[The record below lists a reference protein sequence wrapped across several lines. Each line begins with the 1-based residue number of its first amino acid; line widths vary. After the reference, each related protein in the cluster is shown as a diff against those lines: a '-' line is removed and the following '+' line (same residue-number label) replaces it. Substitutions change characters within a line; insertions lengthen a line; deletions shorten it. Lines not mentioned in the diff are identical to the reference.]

1 MDAQQFYLLIEQS
14 GSSDLHV
21 GLTPEDLGAQVH
33 HPDGLLEVLPWLCRQ
48 AIRSLPAAQGAGLI
62 VQFRGGPMPLAWTAP
77 WVRMLDDQQCQNRDG
92 PGVRALHTQQVV
104 TCGRADLRTRWPALA
119 DTVTDARVRAVHAEP
134 LQVNN
139 QPVGVLTLYCTNHTF
154 IDPLPVRL
162 TAVKDLLTAALTG
175 YSAAHPHE
183 DHTIRLHRA
192 LYNRQLL
199 DHAIEILMTR
209 HQVSEDLARQLLT
222 QHSADEHV
230 RPSTAARAVIRQ
242 HLSTGDTAP

>member
-1 MDAQQFYLLIEQS
+1 VEAQQFSLLIEQS
-14 GSSDLHV
+14 GSSDLPV
-21 GLTPEDLGAQVH
+21 GLTPEQFGALVQ

-48 AIRSLPAAQGAGLI
+48 AIRSLPAAHGAGVI

-77 WVRMLDDQQCQNRDG
+77 WVRMLDDQQCQDRDG
-92 PGVRALHTQQVV
+92 PGVRALHMEQVV
-104 TCGRADLRTRWPALA
+104 TCGRADLRARWPTLA
-119 DTVTDARVRAVHAEP
+119 ETATNARVRAVHAEP

-139 QPVGVLTLYCTNHTF
+139 QPVGVLTLYSTNHTL
-154 IDPLPVRL
+154 IDPLPERL
-162 TAVKDLLTAALTG
+162 TAVKDLLIAALTG
-175 YSAAHPHE
+175 YCAAHPHE

-192 LYNRQLL
+192 LHNRQLL
-199 DHAIEILMTR
+199 ERAIGILMTR

-242 HLSTGDTAP
+242 HLSAGDAAP